1 MESTWEKRRSIL
13 ASGLAILMAL
23 ALATS
28 MTYAF
33 PAGPKTGNSTF
44 VVTVT
49 GTVVPNNE
57 TGKVPGPGMPE
68 CLSEVPHVLNLPRNI
83 TLTENGTVSIAGM
96 TYWYVGFVPRW
107 MSLTDYSIV
116 SFHGVDFSLSAVEQ
130 YDTSGSSTAFEG
142 FINGTVVPVDFR
154 YNVYGATVL
163 TARTSTNLPCSYTLP
178 QVAVEWGGAF
188 TSPPTFSPSS
198 WETFNKA
205 VIETYDIHINQTTA
219 LDQENIYFSPP
230 SSNPWFT
237 QHLSPQ
243 AGVGYQTD
251 GGEITLYVSTS

>member
-1 MESTWEKRRSIL
+1 
-13 ASGLAILMAL
+13 MAL

-33 PAGPKTGNSTF
+33 PSSPRTGSSTF
-44 VVTVT
+44 VVSLT
-49 GTVVPNNE
+49 GTVVPIPPQ
-57 TGKVPGPGMPE
+57 TGNLPGPGMPE
-68 CLSEVPHVLNLPRNI
+68 CLSDVPHVLNLPRNV
-83 TLTENGTVSIAGM
+83 TLTENGTISIGNT
-96 TYWYVGFVPRW
+96 TYWYVSFVPRW
-107 MSLTDYSIV
+107 TSFIDYSIV
-116 SFHGVDFSLSAVEQ
+116 SFHSVDFSLSAVEQ
-130 YDTSGSSTAFEG
+130 YELSGSSTAFEG
-142 FINGTVVPVDFR
+142 FVNGTVVPVDFR
-154 YNVYGATVL
+154 YSVYGATVL
-163 TARTSTNLPCSYTLP
+163 TARTNSNLRCPYTLP
-178 QVAVEWGGAF
+178 QIAVEWGGAF

-205 VIETYDIHINQTTA
+205 VIETYNIHINQTTA
-219 LDQENIYFSPP
+219 VDQENIYFSPP